1 MSTRVSAFIAL
12 TAGLSLVVGFSVRA
26 QRFGGGRRNRIPE
39 NSQLLE
45 SVTRLKCSF
54 SAATAGLWSEGS
66 AQAQTKAQP
75 NGATVTL
82 DKIDVADGTAEIGGS
97 FRGGD
102 NVNVKLAGSTL
113 HFLDMALNGG
123 LTVIS
128 VFAKETH
135 DGRLQAVYSHTAY
148 VTSGRGAT
156 ENPEAMQYYGDCEA
170 ERSR

>member
-1 MSTRVSAFIAL
+1 MSNRASAVIAL
-12 TAGLSLVVGFSVRA
+12 TAAIALVVGFSVRA

-39 NSQLLE
+39 NSQMLE
-45 SVTRLKCSF
+45 SVKRLKCSF
-54 SAATAGLWSEGS
+54 SAATAGVWQDGS
-66 AQAQTKAQP
+66 AEAKTKTQP
-75 NGATVTL
+75 NGATVTI

-113 HFLDMALNGG
+113 HFLDMSLNGG

-135 DGRLQAVYSHTAY
+135 DGRLQAVYSRAAY

-170 ERSR
+170 ER